1 MTPPPCG
8 RLLALSGAV
17 LSALLWSPPLPPL
30 GGRLSSANSYYRKW
44 GTPTGHPPTETPG
57 EQMKQDN
64 GATDVTI
71 GGTGAGTDGL
81 PAGITADAIRDAEA
95 IFDGLA
101 PASRRAYAGH
111 VRRFAAFA
119 EARGLQGPDALR
131 GRVLADY
138 VRALHSAGSSPA
150 TVRQAAAAVRK
161 LATALD
167 RPIQGKAGALV
178 LAAIQSASR
187 DGRDRGRGSAAAADW
202 ARAEAAA
209 ILAASSRDVSGLR
222 DAALVRVASDCLL
235 RVGEVSALRVGDV
248 SKNRD
253 GSGAGRRP
261 LFEDGSGRG
270 RGNPVRRSADR
281 PRRPRLSPRR
291 RSLRRL
297 RRAAFPQHP
306 GPLRRSLTLRPERP
320 GRYLPPP
327 SERRSGGPR
336 FRSLAPP
343 RIRRR
348 AR

>member
-1 MTPPPCG
+1 
-8 RLLALSGAV
+8 
-17 LSALLWSPPLPPL
+17 
-30 GGRLSSANSYYRKW
+30 
-44 GTPTGHPPTETPG
+44 
-57 EQMKQDN
+57 MKQDN

-119 EARGLQGPDALR
+119 EARGLRGPDALR

-138 VRALHSAGSSPA
+138 VRAIHSAGSSPA

-167 RPIQGKAGALV
+167 RPIQGRAGALV

-253 GSGAGRRP
+253 GSGRVVVRFSKTDQDGDVATLYAGPPTVRAVRAYLRAAGHSDDSDGPLFRSTRGRSAGRSLSARSVRAVISRR
-261 LFEDGSGRG
+261 LRNAGAKGRVSGH
-270 RGNPVRRSADR
+270 
-281 PRRPRLSPRR
+281 
-291 RSLRRL
+291 SLRRGS
-297 RRAAFPQHP
+297 AAE
-306 GPLRRSLTLRPERP
+306 LVERGAGLAEVQIA
-320 GRYLPPP
+320 GRWKD
-327 SERRSGGPR
+327 PR
-336 FRSLAPP
+336 QVQRYAADGLAGRGAVA
-343 RIRRR
+343 RIRYGAAGR
-348 AR
+348 